1 MTKAAT
7 AREQRAEQ
15 KFEQAARQAD
25 RGTRA
30 GREAAARLITQGNAI
45 KAGRPVGKGR
55 RAPARSKSTPLRSEA
70 YYATVETA

>member
-25 RGTRA
+25 QGTRA

-45 KAGRPVGKGR
+45 KAGRPIPGYAKTGK
-55 RAPARSKSTPLRSEA
+55 
-70 YYATVETA
+70 

>member
-1 MTKAAT
+1 MKAAT
-7 AREQRAEQ
+7 TREQRAEQ

-45 KAGRPVGKGR
+45 KAGRPIPGYAKTGK
-55 RAPARSKSTPLRSEA
+55 
-70 YYATVETA
+70 